1 MKPVHGLYGRRA
13 ECDMLDRLLEDVQA
27 GRHAV
32 LVLRG
37 EPGEGKTALLDYM
50 ADKAANSR
58 VIRISGVQPEMEL
71 AYAGLHQLC
80 MSMLDHID
88 DLPPPQRDALRSAF
102 GLAEGAAPD
111 RFLVGLAA
119 LTLLSEVAD
128 ARTLVCLIDDFQW
141 LDRASAQALAFVAR
155 RLVADP
161 IALVFVV
168 RSSGGEPEP
177 DDGELVGLPELT
189 LTGLDDRDARTLL
202 ASAIPGP
209 LDERVRE
216 RILEESRGNPLALL
230 VLPTDL
236 TLPELAG
243 GFGLPTSRSPTSR
256 TSRIERCY
264 LRRLGALPPQA
275 RQLLLVA
282 AADPVGDPAL
292 LWRAAAGLGLTA
304 DAAAPAE
311 AAGLLTVGTRVR
323 FAHPLVRST
332 VYRSATQDE
341 RQRVHLAL
349 AEATD
354 RQVDPDRHAWHRA
367 AATAAPDESVAED
380 LARSAVRAQARGGAA
395 AAAAFLQR
403 AAELTPDLTL
413 RGERAVTA
421 AQAAFTAG
429 SFDMAY
435 ELLSTAQM
443 SPLDGMQQ
451 ARLERLRAQLA
462 FALSRGSDAPG
473 LLLHAAERLTPLSL
487 PLARETYLEALMAAI
502 FAGAGQLEPEFGAR
516 TVAEAARAAAA
527 GSGSLSSADLLLDGL
542 SAQFTEGFAAA
553 APTLRRA
560 LEAYRA
566 STGGLT
572 WVCLT
577 ASLVAAEMWEN
588 EAFLNLLDTQVKAA
602 RTAGTLNLLPLA
614 LDYLGSYYIQAGDF
628 AAAAALVEEAAS
640 LDAAVRVAPPPYT
653 PTILAA
659 WQGDQAR
666 TAKLTQDG
674 IQDAFPRG
682 EGSAVVL
689 TEYAGAVL
697 DNGLARYS
705 SALAS
710 AQRATAGDNLVA
722 RSWTLSELVEAAARA
737 EQPGIAA
744 QALAELT
751 ERTQASG
758 TQWALGIEARSR
770 ALLSEG
776 EAAEQLYQEAIE
788 RLTDCHMNAH
798 LARAHLLYGEW
809 LRRENRRADAREH
822 LRRAHDMFTLMGAE
836 AFGERA
842 RNELLATGE
851 TVRKRTADSGL
862 DLTPQ
867 EALIASLARDG
878 RTNTEIGAELFIS
891 PRTVEW
897 HLRKVYTKLAI
908 NSRRELRDATIDAG
922 LDTVW
927 VPSQGS
933 PPG

>member
-1 MKPVHGLYGRRA
+1 MNPVHGLYGRRA
-13 ECDMLDRLLEDVQA
+13 ECDMLDRLLEDVRA

-37 EPGEGKTALLDYM
+37 EPGVGKTALLDYM

-58 VIRISGVQPEMEL
+58 IIRISGVQPEMEL

-80 MSMLDHID
+80 MSMLDQID
-88 DLPPPQRDALRSAF
+88 GLPAPQRDALRSAF
-102 GLAEGAAPD
+102 GLAEGSAPD

-128 ARTLVCLIDDFQW
+128 TRTLVCLVDDFQW

-155 RLVADP
+155 RLMADP
-161 IALVFVV
+161 VALVFVL
-168 RSSGGEPEP
+168 RTADGEPEP
-177 DDGELVGLPELT
+177 DDDELVGLPELT
-189 LTGLDDRDARTLL
+189 LTGLDDRDARSLL

-216 RILEESRGNPLALL
+216 RILDESRGNPLALL
-230 VLPTDL
+230 ELPSDL

-243 GFGLPTSRSPTSR
+243 GFGLPASRSPTSR
-256 TSRIERCY
+256 ASRIERCY
-264 LRRLGALPPQA
+264 LRRLGTLPPQT

-292 LWRAAAGLGLTA
+292 LWHAADDLGLTA

-311 AAGLLTVGTRVR
+311 AARLLTVGTRVR

-332 VYRSATQDE
+332 VYRSASQDE

-354 RQVDPDRHAWHRA
+354 RQIDPDRHAWHLA
-367 AATAAPDESVAED
+367 AATAGPDESVAED
-380 LARSAVRAQARGGAA
+380 LERSAARAQSRGGAA
-395 AAAAFLQR
+395 AAAAFLHR
-403 AAELTPDLTL
+403 AAELTPDLAL

-429 SFDMAY
+429 AFDMAY
-435 ELLSTAQM
+435 DMLATAQM
-443 SPLDGMQQ
+443 SPLDRLQQ

-473 LLLHAAERLTPLSL
+473 LLLHAAQRLTPLDL

-502 FAGAGQLEPEFGAR
+502 FAGAGRLEPEFGAR
-516 TVAEAARAAAA
+516 TVAEAARSAPAE
-527 GSGSLSSADLLLDGL
+527 SGSLAPVDLLLDGL
-542 SAQFTEGFAAA
+542 SAQFTEGYGAA

-560 LEAYRA
+560 LAAYPTSA
-566 STGGLT
+566 EGLT

-577 ASLVAAEMWEN
+577 ASLVAAELWEN
-588 EAFLNLLDTQVKAA
+588 AAWLDLLDAQVKAA
-602 RTAGTLNLLPLA
+602 RTTGTLNLLPLA
-614 LDYLGSYYIQAGDF
+614 LDYLGSYYVQAGDF
-628 AAAAALVEEAAS
+628 TAAATLIEEAAAL
-640 LDAAVRVAPPPYT
+640 DAAIRVAPPPYT

-659 WQGDQAR
+659 WQGDQPR

-705 SALAS
+705 SALAA

-722 RSWTLSELVEAAARA
+722 RSWTLPELVEAAARA
-737 EQPGIAA
+737 EQPDIAG
-744 QALAELT
+744 QALEELT

-758 TQWALGIEARSR
+758 TQWALGTEARSR

-776 EAAEQLYQEAIE
+776 AAAEELYREAIH

-798 LARAHLLYGEW
+798 LARTHLLYGEW

-822 LRRAHDMFTLMGAE
+822 LRRAHDMLTAMGAG

-851 TVRKRTADSGL
+851 TVRRRTTESGL

-878 RTNTEIGAELFIS
+878 HTNQEIGAELFIS

-908 NSRRELRDATIDAG
+908 NSRRELRDATLDAG

-927 VPSQGS
+927 VPSQTGS
-933 PPG
+933 SG